1 MLCSNW
7 NRSQNERFFCIFRGF
22 SANTAYANA
31 VKKTVRF
38 APALF
43 DNLKKSSNDYKKE
56 QDTKHGILLQKRKR
70 PL

>member
-1 MLCSNW
+1 MRTQL
-7 NRSQNERFFCIFRGF
+7 
-22 SANTAYANA
+22 
-31 VKKTVRF
+31 KKTVRF